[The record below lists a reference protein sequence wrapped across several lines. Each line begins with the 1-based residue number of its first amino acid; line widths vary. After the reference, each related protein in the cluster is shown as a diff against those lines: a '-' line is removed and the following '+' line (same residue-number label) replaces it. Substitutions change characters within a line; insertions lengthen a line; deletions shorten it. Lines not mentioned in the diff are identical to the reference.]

1 VRRPRVA
8 PLPTIPDLQ
17 LTADRALSL
26 HRPTRWQA
34 QGQLCACRSLSLSL
48 LPEVTSLDL
57 HATEIAAD
65 RAVHPSAGSGQALR
79 QAQGRP
85 FGRPSPTGW
94 FTSATLRFTD
104 CAVPV
109 AAWPGAQTGDDPPN
123 IVIEPTRSACVLCR
137 LSDNILCC
145 VLCRLS
151 RRFITVF
158 HAYNT
163 IPLDGWRHP
172 HDGFHYTTK
181 RNLRD
186 L

>member
-8 PLPTIPDLQ
+8 PVPTIPDLQ

-65 RAVHPSAGSGQALR
+65 RAMHPSTGSGQALR

-85 FGRPSPTGW
+85 FGRLRAGPSAGSGQAFTDWLAHVRNSAFHRLRCACRGLARRSNWRRPAQRLGSAAW
-94 FTSATLRFTD
+94 GGQNLRIKIAAARPTSA
-104 CAVPV
+104 A
-109 AAWPGAQTGDDPPN
+109 
-123 IVIEPTRSACVLCR
+123 TRC
-137 LSDNILCC
+137 
-145 VLCRLS
+145 
-151 RRFITVF
+151 
-158 HAYNT
+158 
-163 IPLDGWRHP
+163 
-172 HDGFHYTTK
+172 
-181 RNLRD
+181 
-186 L
+186 

>member
-79 QAQGRP
+79 QAQVGP
-85 FGRPSPTGW
+85 
-94 FTSATLRFTD
+94 FTD
-104 CAVPV
+104 WLAHVRNSAFHRLRCACRGLTRRSTWRRPAQRLVL
-109 AAWPGAQTGDDPPN
+109 AAAAGLARHRHLPKPSLARGAYPQAAKPL
-123 IVIEPTRSACVLCR
+123 SAANGVGQRHCLK
-137 LSDNILCC
+137 
-145 VLCRLS
+145 
-151 RRFITVF
+151 T
-158 HAYNT
+158 
-163 IPLDGWRHP
+163 PLLKIAAQD
-172 HDGFHYTTK
+172 
-181 RNLRD
+181 
-186 L
+186 

>member
-1 VRRPRVA
+1 MRRPRVA
-8 PLPTIPDLQ
+8 PVPTIPDLQ

-65 RAVHPSAGSGQALR
+65 RAMHPSTGSGQALR

-85 FGRPSPTGW
+85 SPTGW
-94 FTSATLRFTD
+94 LTSATLRFTD

-109 AAWPGAQTGDDPPN
+109 AAWPGAQTGNDPPN
-123 IVIEPTRSACVLCR
+123 GGLQPPRSERSERSGR
-137 LSDNILCC
+137 LEAH
-145 VLCRLS
+145 VG
-151 RRFITVF
+151 RRVQ
-158 HAYNT
+158 
-163 IPLDGWRHP
+163 W
-172 HDGFHYTTK
+172 K
-181 RNLRD
+181 RNGAGLAFVF
-186 L
+186 LSLFCCFSC

>member
-8 PLPTIPDLQ
+8 PVPTIPDLQ

-65 RAVHPSAGSGQALR
+65 RAMHPSTGSGQALR

-85 FGRPSPTGW
+85 FGRLRAGLHRLAGSRPQLCVSPT
-94 FTSATLRFTD
+94 A
-104 CAVPV
+104 
-109 AAWPGAQTGDDPPN
+109 
-123 IVIEPTRSACVLCR
+123 LC
-137 LSDNILCC
+137 
-145 VLCRLS
+145 LS
-151 RRFITVF
+151 RPGPALKLATTRPT
-158 HAYNT
+158 A
-163 IPLDGWRHP
+163 
-172 HDGFHYTTK
+172 GFS
-181 RNLRD
+181 RVGRSEPSD
-186 L
+186 

>member
-8 PLPTIPDLQ
+8 PVPTIPDLQ

-48 LPEVTSLDL
+48 LPEVTGLDL

-65 RAVHPSAGSGQALR
+65 RAMHPSTGSGQALRQAQGRPFGRLRAGPSAGSGQALR

-85 FGRPSPTGW
+85 SPTGW
-94 FTSATLRFTD
+94 LTSATLRFTD

-123 IVIEPTRSACVLCR
+123 GWVQPRGAVRTFGLKLPPPAPRRLQPVVSPPFLLGYRIVA
-137 LSDNILCC
+137 
-145 VLCRLS
+145 
-151 RRFITVF
+151 
-158 HAYNT
+158 
-163 IPLDGWRHP
+163 
-172 HDGFHYTTK
+172 
-181 RNLRD
+181 
-186 L
+186 